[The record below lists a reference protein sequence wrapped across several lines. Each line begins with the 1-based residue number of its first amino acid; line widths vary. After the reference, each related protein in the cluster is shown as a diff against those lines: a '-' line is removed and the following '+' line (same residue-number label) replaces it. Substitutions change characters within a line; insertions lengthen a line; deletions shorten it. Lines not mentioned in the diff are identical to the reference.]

1 MGVEGSTVKYHG
13 TCRDSFLSGS
23 SSVLQIKVIFLNI
36 WNVQKQFVSA
46 NIVGQGTRADGQTTA
61 VLWEVKW
68 EGNALKESLADWGRL
83 HRK

>member
-1 MGVEGSTVKYHG
+1 MLREAQSSILVLVEILSSAGLLQFSRLKY
-13 TCRDSFLSGS
+13 F
-23 SSVLQIKVIFLNI
+23 FLNI

-46 NIVGQGTRADGQTTA
+46 NIVGQGTRAYGQTTA